1 MDSAEPNRTV
11 TRLLHELGAGRSE
24 AFDELLPEVIGMLRS
39 IAHRQLRRERPSHTL
54 NTTALV
60 NEAYLKLVGNDR
72 KDWENR
78 THFFAV
84 ASRAMRH
91 VLVSYARAR
100 NAEKRGGGALH
111 ITLDENGPPLAG
123 PQVEELIT
131 LDQALEQLEQI
142 NPRHVRIVE
151 CRFFAGLTVTE
162 TAEALG
168 VARVTV
174 VRDWRMARAWL
185 RHALSENALPDVD
198 PSDDA

>member
-1 MDSAEPNRTV
+1 MNSADPDGTV
-11 TRLLHELGAGRSE
+11 TRLLRELGAGRAE
-24 AFDELLPEVIGMLRS
+24 AFDELFPEVLGTLRA
-39 IAHRQLRRERPSHTL
+39 IAHRQLRRERPGHTL

-60 NEAYLKLVGNDR
+60 NEAYLKLIGTDR
-72 KDWENR
+72 KDWESR
-78 THFFAV
+78 AHFFAV

-91 VLVSYARAR
+91 VLISYARAR
-100 NAEKRGGGALH
+100 NAEKRGGGAVH
-111 ITLDENGPPLAG
+111 ITLDENSPPLAG
-123 PQVEELIT
+123 PQIEELIA
-131 LDQALEQLEQI
+131 LDQALQQLEQI

-185 RHALSENALPDVD
+185 RHALEHRGEPGAG
-198 PSDDA
+198 

>member
-1 MDSAEPNRTV
+1 MNSADPDPSV
-11 TRLLHELGAGRSE
+11 TRLLQELGAGRAE
-24 AFDELLPEVIGMLRS
+24 AFDELLPEVIGTLRS
-39 IAHRQLRRERPSHTL
+39 IAHRQLRRERPGHTL

-78 THFFAV
+78 AHFFAV

-100 NAEKRGGGALH
+100 NADKRGGGAVH
-111 ITLDENGPPLAG
+111 ITIDENSPPLAG
-123 PQVEELIT
+123 PQVEELIA
-131 LDQALEQLEQI
+131 LDQAMEQLERI

-185 RHALSENALPDVD
+185 RHALEFGGEPGSE
-198 PSDDA
+198 